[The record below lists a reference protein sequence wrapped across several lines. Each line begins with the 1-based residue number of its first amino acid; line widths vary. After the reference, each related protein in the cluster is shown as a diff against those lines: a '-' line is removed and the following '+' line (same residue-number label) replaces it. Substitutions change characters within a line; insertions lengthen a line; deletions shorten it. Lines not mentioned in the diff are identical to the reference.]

1 MEEDAGPLG
10 GASQGC
16 PLPLLLSRH
25 HCWEAA
31 PDKAPLKPHK
41 TPFSESPS
49 SPGPDLVGG
58 TGTTGMCH
66 IRQGAWAGIFL
77 RCQMLTALSCQ
88 PRCCLLQEAFPEP
101 PCLPHGLMVLIASLR
116 VPVLAG
122 PTQHVHW
129 R

>member
-1 MEEDAGPLG
+1 MEADAGPLG

-16 PLPLLLSRH
+16 PLPLLPLLLGRH
-25 HCWEAA
+25 HCWQAA
-31 PDKAPLKPHK
+31 PDK
-41 TPFSESPS
+41 TPFSKSPS

-58 TGTTGMCH
+58 TGTTGMCR

-101 PCLPHGLMVLIASLR
+101 RASPMVS
-116 VPVLAG
+116 
-122 PTQHVHW
+122 W
-129 R
+129 FS